1 MRPFSAILVLYAEM
15 QRRPGS
21 RGPHE
26 EKGTRLL
33 LADMVLSPLA
43 LESITFLGVL
53 LATIGSLFLAY
64 DLLGRENG
72 PLRWF
77 TLVLTCGF
85 VSALVFVPVAI
96 IEALLLGGFKGGFNL
111 FIIVPLILFG
121 GLLGF
126 YTVILVDFSPSERRP
141 PFFSW
146 KGGLL
151 GLVLALLFWFVGM
164 LLGPEF
170 RLPALSLGL
179 ACAILTS
186 TWQRL
191 TWDPA
196 QAGVTFP
203 GMGQVVAG
211 KETSAS
217 TPMPAGTEQVVSGKL
232 AQPRPH
238 VFSRKG
244 VVLGLLLGFLL
255 CFAFFFSANHDV
267 IASLLESVPFALV
280 AGAICGTWRFLNW
293 EPPHPTPH
301 LFSRKGFWTGLVAG
315 FVPWLLWGFALIY
328 ADVPKYTGPLKGLEY
343 MQFLFLILFVEG
355 FAALANAVAGSIAQ
369 YTLWRANH
377 LPHRTLGAF
386 GLVLIVVA
394 FALQAVPLGIE
405 ILNQIK

>member
-1 MRPFSAILVLYAEM
+1 M
-15 QRRPGS
+15 
-21 RGPHE
+21 
-26 EKGTRLL
+26 L
-33 LADMVLSPLA
+33 LANIVLSPLA
-43 LESITFLGVL
+43 LESITFIGLL
-53 LATIGSLFLAY
+53 LATMGTLFLAY

-77 TLVLTCGF
+77 TLLLTCGL

-96 IEALLLGGFKGGFNL
+96 IEAFLLGGLKGGFNL
-111 FIIVPLILFG
+111 FIILPLILFG

-126 YTVILVDFSPSERRP
+126 YTVILVVLSTSDTRP

-151 GLVLALLFWFVGM
+151 GLAMALLFWFVGF

-170 RLPALSLGL
+170 RTPALTLGL

-196 QAGVTFP
+196 QAGATSS
-203 GMGQVVAG
+203 GMGQLVVG
-211 KETSAS
+211 EEPTAS
-217 TPMPAGTEQVVSGKL
+217 TPMPPGTEQVVSGKP
-232 AQPRPH
+232 AQARPH
-238 VFSRKG
+238 VFSPKG

-255 CFAFFFSANHDV
+255 CFTFFFTANKDV
-267 IASLLESVPFALV
+267 IASLFESVPFTLI

-301 LFSRKGFWTGLVAG
+301 LFSRKGFWNGLVAG
-315 FVPWLLWGFALIY
+315 FVPWLFWGFALIY

-343 MQFLFLILFVEG
+343 MRYLFLILFVVG

-369 YTLWRANH
+369 HTLWRANH

-386 GLVLIVVA
+386 GLILIVVA

>member
-1 MRPFSAILVLYAEM
+1 M
-15 QRRPGS
+15 
-21 RGPHE
+21 
-26 EKGTRLL
+26 L
-33 LADMVLSPLA
+33 LAYIGLSPLA
-43 LESITFLGVL
+43 LESITFIGVL

-96 IEALLLGGFKGGFNL
+96 IEAFLLGGFKGGFNV
-111 FIIVPLILFG
+111 FIILPLILFG

-126 YTVILVDFSPSERRP
+126 YTVILVDLSPSDTKP

-151 GLVLALLFWFVGM
+151 GLALALLFWFVGI

-170 RLPALSLGL
+170 RIPALTLGL

-191 TWDPA
+191 TWEPT
-196 QAGVTFP
+196 QAVDTPRGIWQF
-203 GMGQVVAG
+203 VAW
-211 KETSAS
+211 EEPSAS
-217 TPMPAGTEQVVSGKL
+217 TPTPRGSWQFVTWKPAH
-232 AQPRPH
+232 ARPH

-255 CFAFFFSANHDV
+255 CFAFFFSANKDV
-267 IASLLESVPFALV
+267 IASLLESVPFALI
-280 AGAICGTWRFLNW
+280 AGVICGTWRFINW
-293 EPPHPTPH
+293 EPPHPKPH

-315 FVPWLLWGFALIY
+315 FVPWLFWGFALIY

-343 MQFLFLILFVEG
+343 MRFLFFILFIVG

-377 LPHRTLGAF
+377 LPHRSLGAF